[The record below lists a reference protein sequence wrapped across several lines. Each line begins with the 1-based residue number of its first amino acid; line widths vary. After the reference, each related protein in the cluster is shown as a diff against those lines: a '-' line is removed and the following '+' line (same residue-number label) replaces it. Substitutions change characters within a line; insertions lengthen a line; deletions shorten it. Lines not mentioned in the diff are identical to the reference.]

1 MVVDDKKQFN
11 KAISNIN
18 SKIKIFEQNKQI
30 LGERLLF
37 YKLIRKAIIREEEIR
52 INDNRWKYE

>member
-30 LGERLLF
+30 LDERLLF
-37 YKLIRKAIIREEEIR
+37 YKLIRKAIIREDEIR
-52 INDNRWKYE
+52 INDNR